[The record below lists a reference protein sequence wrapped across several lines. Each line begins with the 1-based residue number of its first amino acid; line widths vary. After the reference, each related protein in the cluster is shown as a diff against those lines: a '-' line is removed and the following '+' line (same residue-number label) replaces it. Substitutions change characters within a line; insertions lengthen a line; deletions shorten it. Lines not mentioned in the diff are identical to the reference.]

1 MSFGFE
7 SEMNPDMKHVKIGLQ
22 SSWKSISVEG
32 KQTSSSFFKEDN
44 GLPRQR
50 VSDRQGGG
58 EAIRST

>member
-1 MSFGFE
+1 
-7 SEMNPDMKHVKIGLQ
+7 MNPDMKHVKIGLQ